1 MQIED
6 GKGSGKRVE
15 IDSLNR
21 LMAMGIIKSEEAYIS
36 ENDGEAYVWKA
47 AGADID
53 ATDTALSVTNDSKTK
68 KLHITKAYIWVD
80 VPTAIDFHLPAYV
93 TPAGTAVTGI
103 SLNRSK
109 DQTADATAKGD
120 ETAMSQANVILTLHS
135 DENANQTG
143 WGTWVDFEG
152 KLILGYHDTLAID
165 IESEPGDYE
174 AAIFG
179 YFK

>member
-1 MQIED
+1 MQIQD
-6 GKGSGKRVE
+6 GKGSGKAAEV
-15 IDSLNR
+15 DNLNR
-21 LMAMGIIKSEEAYIS
+21 LVAMGIIKSEEAFIS
-36 ENDGEAYVWKA
+36 ENDGESYVWKA

-53 ATDTALSVTNDSKTK
+53 AADTALSVTNDSKTK
-68 KLHITKAYIWVD
+68 KLYITKVYIWVD
-80 VPTAIDFHLPAYV
+80 VATAIDFHLPTYV
-93 TPAGTAVTGI
+93 TPAGTAITGI

-120 ETAMSQANVILTLHS
+120 ETAMSQANVILTVHS
-135 DENANQTG
+135 GEEATSQKG
-143 WGTWVDFEG
+143 QWIDFDG

-174 AAIFG
+174 CSIFG